1 MFFTNSYCNALPLLR
16 YVQTVSIAQSP
27 YSWHVWSVHFIIIS
41 GHSVTLMPI
50 SGSVENL
57 QSTQL
62 CEGKAVQWPQ
72 HHGDNITNSYTH
84 EKVICRSVQFSCL
97 MHNLY
102 DQKIS
107 DQSDYKERDS
117 CVKKGQWK
125 INGFGH
131 VSIKLTNTTN

>member
-1 MFFTNSYCNALPLLR
+1 MFFTNSYCNALPQLR
-16 YVQTVSIAQSP
+16 YVQTVSIANSP
-27 YSWHVWSVHFIIIS
+27 YSWHLWSVHFIIIS

-50 SGSVENL
+50 SASVENL

-97 MHNLY
+97 MHNSY

-107 DQSDYKERDS
+107 DQSDDKERD
-117 CVKKGQWK
+117 
-125 INGFGH
+125 
-131 VSIKLTNTTN
+131 